1 MKRIRKLLDQKW
13 MKTVDNIGPNFA
25 GPGINLY
32 FVEWLEEAAN
42 VDTTALGTTTA
53 FLAHE
58 IKNRYPGIVSRD
70 EDGFEWVTLSAKEAK
85 TDKDLRKIFLICS
98 AGLWMVNGDDTS

>member
-1 MKRIRKLLDQKW
+1 MKRIRKLLDRRWLKSAS
-13 MKTVDNIGPNFA
+13 NIGPDFA

-32 FVEWLEEAAN
+32 FVEWLDEAAN

-58 IKNRYPGIVSRD
+58 IKMRYPDIVSQD
-70 EDGFEWVTLSAKEAK
+70 EDGFEWIILTEEKAKE
-85 TDKDLRKIFLICS
+85 DKDLKKIFLICS
-98 AGLWMVNGDDTS
+98 AGLWMVE

>member
-1 MKRIRKLLDQKW
+1 MKRLRKLLDKRW
-13 MKTVDNIGPNFA
+13 MKRVDNIGPNFA

-58 IKNRYPGIVSRD
+58 IQQRYPEIVTRD
-70 EDGFEWVTLSAKEAK
+70 EDGFEWIIISAEDAK
-85 TDKDLRKIFLICS
+85 RDKNLKKIFLICS
-98 AGLWMVNGDDTS
+98 AGLWMVNE

>member
-1 MKRIRKLLDQKW
+1 MKRLRKLLDRRWVKFA
-13 MKTVDNIGPNFA
+13 DNIGPNFA

-58 IKNRYPGIVSRD
+58 IKMRYPEIVYQD
-70 EDGFEWVTLSAKEAK
+70 EDGFDWVILSAEEAK
-85 TDKDLRKIFLICS
+85 KDRDLKKIFLIMS
-98 AGLWMVNGDDTS
+98 AGLWMVNE